1 MDADYFL
8 TVANQTMWV
17 LALASAPILIPA
29 LLAGLILGMIQAA
42 TSINEQTL
50 SFVPKLLVVAFSIM
64 IFGSLI
70 LGLLSDFTVGMFE
83 RIPEPPG
90 PHNSSAC
97 LCAHTFAALCDHAPR
112 AVAVSRARSIG
123 CPRHARERRW
133 AAAAASFA
141 TASPPHG
148 RPS

>member
-17 LALASAPILIPA
+17 LALATAPILIPA
-29 LLAGLILGMIQAA
+29 LVAGLILGMIQAA

-70 LGLLSDFTVGMFE
+70 MGLLSDFTIGIFE
-83 RIPEPPG
+83 RIPE
-90 PHNSSAC
+90 
-97 LCAHTFAALCDHAPR
+97 LVR
-112 AVAVSRARSIG
+112 
-123 CPRHARERRW
+123 
-133 AAAAASFA
+133 
-141 TASPPHG
+141 
-148 RPS
+148 